1 MDYMKIAIN
10 EAKKAYLENNVP
22 VGAVIVYR
30 GKVIA
35 SSHNT
40 KNSSNIAV
48 NHAEILCIVEA
59 CKYLNSWYL
68 NECDIYVTLYPCN
81 MCLYALAEAR
91 IRNVY
96 FLLNS
101 NYEMNLETQKNNIN
115 FIEVNDIYE
124 YDKTLNNFF
133 RNKRE

>member
-1 MDYMKIAIN
+1 MDYMKIAIK
-10 EAKKAYLENNVP
+10 EAKKAYLEKNVP

-30 GKVIA
+30 GKAIA

>member
-1 MDYMKIAIN
+1 
-10 EAKKAYLENNVP
+10 
-22 VGAVIVYR
+22 
-30 GKVIA
+30 
-35 SSHNT
+35 
-40 KNSSNIAV
+40 
-48 NHAEILCIVEA
+48 
-59 CKYLNSWYL
+59 
-68 NECDIYVTLYPCN
+68 

>member
-1 MDYMKIAIN
+1 MDYMKIAIK
-10 EAKKAYLENNVP
+10 EAKKAYLEKNVP

>member
-1 MDYMKIAIN
+1 MDYMKIAIK

-22 VGAVIVYR
+22 IGAVIVYR

-101 NYEMNLETQKNNIN
+101 NYEINLETQKNNIN

-133 RNKRE
+133 INKRE

>member
-1 MDYMKIAIN
+1 MDCMKIAIK

-124 YDKTLNNFF
+124 YGKTLNNFF